1 MNISLKQFQHLVA
14 LNRYRHYGKAADAL
28 SISQPA
34 LSRSIQALEQNLGA
48 TLFSRSRGGVEPTE
62 TGGLLIEHA
71 RRIMAVTA
79 ELQSQL
85 DEARDRARRKL
96 AIACGHYPAELTVPG
111 ALSGLMREW
120 PDLQITMEVTDW
132 IRTVAALEND
142 TCDLAVG
149 DIGAES
155 SLIDISRELL
165 NDRQVYAVVR
175 PGNPLSKMKRPD
187 LQDLLAYPWACSP
200 IPERAAKWFG
210 PGPLAAGDLDAERG
224 LFIPKI
230 IASSLSTSLKLVMEN
245 DIVGI
250 APLGT
255 ALAHLQREELALV
268 RFTAPWMRLNYGFMW
283 NAQKPLSAVAQ
294 AFMNKIRTAEQE
306 LAGRESALR
315 EELGIARW

>member
-1 MNISLKQFQHLVA
+1 M
-14 LNRYRHYGKAADAL
+14 
-28 SISQPA
+28 
-34 LSRSIQALEQNLGA
+34 EQNLGA
-48 TLFSRSRGGVEPTE
+48 KLFSRSRRGVEPTE
-62 TGGLLIEHA
+62 KGSLLVEHA
-71 RRIMAVTA
+71 KRIMALAA

-85 DEARDRARRKL
+85 DDASDRARRKL

-111 ALSGLMREW
+111 ALSALMAEW
-120 PDLQITMEVTDW
+120 PDLQISMEVTDW
-132 IRTVAALEND
+132 IRTVTSLENES
-142 TCDLAVG
+142 CDLAVG
-149 DIGAES
+149 DLGADS
-155 SLIDISRELL
+155 PVIDISRELL
-165 NDRQVYAVVR
+165 NDRLVYAVVR
-175 PGNPLSKMKRPD
+175 PGNPLSKLKRPD
-187 LQDLLAYPWACSP
+187 VQDLLAYPWACSP

-210 PGPLAAGDLDAERG
+210 PGPLAAGAFNAERG

-255 ALAHLQREELALV
+255 ALAYLQREELALV

-294 AFMNKIRTAEQE
+294 AFMGKIRTAERE

-315 EELGIARW
+315 EELGVARW